1 MKRVLFVCVEN
12 SCRSQMAEG
21 FAHAF
26 GNGKIEAYSAG
37 SKPSGKV
44 NPLAIEVM
52 HEAGVDISGNLSR
65 GFNAL
70 PVRNFDYV
78 VTLGCQDICPFFP
91 ADKHI
96 EWQIEDPINKNID
109 FFRQIRDEISCK
121 VSELIKNILVDN

>member
-1 MKRVLFVCVEN
+1 
-12 SCRSQMAEG
+12 MAEG
-21 FAHAF
+21 FARAF

-52 HEAGVDISGNLSR
+52 REAGVDISGNLSR

-78 VTLGCQDICPFFP
+78 VTLGCQDICPFLP

-96 EWQIEDPINKNID
+96 EWQIEDPKNKNIE
-109 FFRQIRDEISCK
+109 FFRQVRDEISCK
-121 VSELIKNILVDN
+121 VTELIKNILADN